1 MTPYA
6 VTVRYSFPSSS
17 STTSEAAGHVIPLFC
32 PRSAACCS
40 LLCSLHHAAAPAPSL
55 LRLRQ
60 CRHPTAHHPA
70 AISLPPGLLLHHFT
84 SPLINPS
91 LPTRCA
97 LMEAAAILF
106 SMRHPGAVPPGEVP
120 ARPDIDL
127 NRAANDDEGGG
138 GGAADHSTRDG
149 GATAADGFAPAAHAD
164 SATKLLPETVL
175 HNQNGNADS
184 RGSAGIRGGS
194 AEGRASKPRGKGF
207 GRVTDGAQTY
217 QIQSGNASPRGRAG
231 GRGGAAKGTGRPP
244 SKPRG
249 KGFRVP
255 VGVQADLPQ
264 PDLPGEA
271 AGAGRVQQDHGL
283 NKERESEAMIR
294 PLPERVEVGDSP
306 IYVTGRKLGN
316 GSSCKVYVGR
326 RLGMPTGG
334 YKGLNAMEVALKF
347 EHRRNQA
354 GSCDPPL
361 EWQAYQTLNG
371 CYGIPPVYYKG
382 RQGDYYI
389 LIMAMLG
396 PTLWDVW
403 YSQGQKMSFQMV
415 ACIAVEAISILAKI
429 HSKGLVHGNVKPDN
443 FLFGQRGSAHE
454 KKLFLTS
461 FGSAS
466 NWKCKR
472 GSSSV
477 HVQYDQRPDIFRGTI
492 RYASVHAHLGHT
504 SSRRDDL
511 ESLAYTLILLLRGRL
526 PWEDCQGDN
535 QSFLVCKK
543 KMETSPEMLS
553 SSCPAPFKHFLEMV
567 TTMKFDEEPKYRQL
581 VSLFD
586 DLIEGP
592 ASLRPIRIDGALQ
605 GGHKRGRM
613 DVNLEENE
621 QSIKKVRL
629 GSPATQWISVYN
641 ARWPIKQRYHCN
653 VADSRMHQHI
663 QKGNEDGLFI
673 SCVASS
679 ANLWAVVMDA
689 GTGFANQVIKLSQ
702 KFLDKDWIMEKWDN
716 NFYITA
722 IAGAA
727 NGSSLVVM
735 SKGTP
740 YTQQGYKVSEHFPY
754 KWINKRWKEGFH
766 VTCMGT
772 AGNRW
777 GVVMSRN
784 TCYSDQVVEL
794 DFQYPSEGLHQ
805 RYGAGYRI
813 TSCAATPDQ
822 AAFIMSITKKSKT
835 KPMDETLL
843 TSDFPS
849 KHIKEQWEKNMYIA
863 AICHG
868 RTTC

>member
-1 MTPYA
+1 
-6 VTVRYSFPSSS
+6 
-17 STTSEAAGHVIPLFC
+17 
-32 PRSAACCS
+32 
-40 LLCSLHHAAAPAPSL
+40 
-55 LRLRQ
+55 
-60 CRHPTAHHPA
+60 
-70 AISLPPGLLLHHFT
+70 
-84 SPLINPS
+84 
-91 LPTRCA
+91 
-97 LMEAAAILF
+97 MEAAAILF

-127 NRAANDDEGGG
+127 NRAASDDEGG

-149 GATAADGFAPAAHAD
+149 RATAADGSAPAAHGD
-164 SATKLLPETVL
+164 SNTKALPETVQ
-175 HNQNGNADS
+175 HNQNGNADP
-184 RGSAGIRGGS
+184 RGSAGVRGSS
-194 AEGRASKPRGKGF
+194 ADGRASKPR
-207 GRVTDGAQTY
+207 V
-217 QIQSGNASPRGRAG
+217 
-231 GRGGAAKGTGRPP
+231 GAAKGTGRPT

-264 PDLPGEA
+264 QDLPGEA
-271 AGAGRVQQDHGL
+271 AGAGRVQQDHCL
-283 NKERESEAMIR
+283 NKERESEAMAVNHSVICATDR
-294 PLPERVEVGDSP
+294 SESPASKPKGNEPNDLPQAIAEDAQDTAVPPVPERVEVGDSL
-306 IYVTGRKLGN
+306 IYVTGRKLGK

-492 RYASVHAHLGHT
+492 RYASVHAHLGRT

-553 SSCPAPFKHFLEMV
+553 SSCPAPFKHFLEIV

-629 GSPATQWISVYN
+629 GTPATQWISVYN
-641 ARWPIKQRYHCN
+641 ARRPIKQRYHCN

-740 YTQQGYKVSEHFPY
+740 YTQQRYKVSEHFPY
-754 KWINKRWKEGFH
+754 KWINKKWKEGFH

-822 AAFIMSITKKSKT
+822 AAFILSMTKKPKM